1 MVVSALAPV
10 YVVPSPPSDYY
21 VYGPAYYEDYYYGP
35 PDGLTDYGPPPR
47 NWHGSSQNPHSKS
60 PSPAPT
66 LELQKQLAS
75 PVRSKKST
83 LSLRRPEQ
91 KQNAPG
97 LTRLAKRT
105 LRQLGPAQT
114 NPWILNGARPKRLSV
129 VCDSSRKGGDGHE
142 LRPQTKSFS

>member
-1 MVVSALAPV
+1 MAVSALAPV

-66 LELQKQLAS
+66 LRTSKTTGLTSSQQKIDAKFKAARTKAKRAGVDALSQADIEAARAS
-75 PVRSKKST
+75 SNKSVDIK
-83 LSLRRPEQ
+83 RRP
-91 KQNAPG
+91 
-97 LTRLAKRT
+97 
-105 LRQLGPAQT
+105 
-114 NPWILNGARPKRLSV
+114 S
-129 VCDSSRKGGDGHE
+129 
-142 LRPQTKSFS
+142 

>member
-1 MVVSALAPV
+1 MGRRRVIGMALVKIHIPNRRH
-10 YVVPSPPSDYY
+10 
-21 VYGPAYYEDYYYGP
+21 
-35 PDGLTDYGPPPR
+35 LR
-47 NWHGSSQNPHSKS
+47 
-60 PSPAPT
+60 
-66 LELQKQLAS
+66 LLCELQKQLAS

-97 LTRLAKRT
+97 LTRLSQADIEAARASSNKSVDIKRH
-105 LRQLGPAQT
+105 
-114 NPWILNGARPKRLSV
+114 RPKRLSV

>member
-1 MVVSALAPV
+1 MGRRRGIGMALVKIHIPNRRH
-10 YVVPSPPSDYY
+10 
-21 VYGPAYYEDYYYGP
+21 
-35 PDGLTDYGPPPR
+35 LR
-47 NWHGSSQNPHSKS
+47 
-60 PSPAPT
+60 
-66 LELQKQLAS
+66 LLCELQKQLAS

>member
-1 MVVSALAPV
+1 MGRRRGIGMALVKFHIPNRRH
-10 YVVPSPPSDYY
+10 
-21 VYGPAYYEDYYYGP
+21 
-35 PDGLTDYGPPPR
+35 LR
-47 NWHGSSQNPHSKS
+47 
-60 PSPAPT
+60 
-66 LELQKQLAS
+66 LLCELQKQLAS

-114 NPWILNGARPKRLSV
+114 NPWILNGTVLNGFPLFATPHGRAETV
-129 VCDSSRKGGDGHE
+129 
-142 LRPQTKSFS
+142 TN